1 MIRSFVLLCLLA
13 NASVAGAPIV
23 HATEWRPPTGIE
35 QIALWPEDAA
45 ILRPEVSGEERA
57 VEQTSLVAGRPWIA
71 VEDVV
76 RPTLSVFP
84 AKGINTGVAV
94 VVFPGGGYNVL
105 AIDLEGTEVC
115 DWLVPL
121 GITCAVLKYRVPGSG
136 DHWDRRCNC
145 RRTPPVSMAL
155 QDAQRAISLL
165 RSRANDWG
173 IDPHRIGVLGF
184 SAGGHLSAAVSNEP
198 TRRYAPVDAA
208 DEQGSRPD
216 FSIVLYPGHLWD
228 SKHLEKVTN
237 LAPVG
242 SATPPTFIVQ
252 AQDDPVDDVHE
263 SIVYY
268 LALLKAQVPTELH
281 LYAHGGHAFGL
292 RPTAQPITR
301 WPALVETWLHAIGML
316 PSPKQ

>member
-1 MIRSFVLLCLLA
+1 MIRTLALLGVVTGA
-13 NASVAGAPIV
+13 AMTDASIV
-23 HATEWRPPTGIE
+23 HAAQWQPPSGIE
-35 QIALWPEDAA
+35 QIALWPDAA
-45 ILRPEVSGEERA
+45 AIARPEVRGEERA
-57 VEQTSLVAGRPWIA
+57 VEQASLVAGQPWTA

-84 AKGINTGVAV
+84 AKGANTGVAI

-115 DWLVPL
+115 DGFTPL

-136 DHWDRRCNC
+136 EHWDKRCNC
-145 RRTPPVSMAL
+145 RRKPREPMAL

-165 RSRANDWG
+165 RSRAGEWG
-173 IDPHRIGVLGF
+173 IDPHKVGVLGF

-198 TRRYAPVDAA
+198 TRRYVPVDGA
-208 DEQGSRPD
+208 DAQRVRPD
-216 FSIVLYPGHLWD
+216 FSLVLYPGHLWD
-228 SKHLEKVTN
+228 GRHLEQVTN

-242 SATPPTFIVQ
+242 AATPPTFILQ

-268 LALLKAQVPTELH
+268 LALLKAQVPVELH
-281 LYAHGGHAFGL
+281 LYAHGGHAFGM
-292 RPTAQPITR
+292 RATAQPITH

-316 PSPKQ
+316 PPAR

>member
-1 MIRSFVLLCLLA
+1 MIRNLALLCF
-13 NASVAGAPIV
+13 VAGAAVTLASIGR
-23 HATEWRPPTGIE
+23 AAEWRPPPGIE
-35 QIALWPEDAA
+35 QIALWPDGTA
-45 ILRPEVSGEERA
+45 IARPEVAGEERA
-57 VEQTSLVAGRPWIA
+57 VEQASLVAGRPWTA

-84 AKGINTGVAV
+84 AKGANTGVAV

-115 DWLVPL
+115 DGFTPL

-136 DHWDRRCNC
+136 DHWDKRCNC
-145 RRTPPVSMAL
+145 RRTPRVSMAL

-165 RSRANDWG
+165 RSRAGEWG
-173 IDPHRIGVLGF
+173 VDPHRIGVLGF

-198 TRRYAPVDAA
+198 TRRYTPVDGIDA
-208 DEQGSRPD
+208 QGFRPD
-216 FSIVLYPGHLWD
+216 FSVVLYPGHLWD
-228 SKHLEKVTN
+228 GRHLEKVTN

-242 SATPPTFIVQ
+242 AATPPTFIVQ

-268 LALLKAQVPTELH
+268 LALLKAQVPVELH
-281 LYAHGGHAFGL
+281 LYAHGGHAFGM
-292 RPTAQPITR
+292 RATAQPITH

-316 PSPKQ
+316 PPAR